1 MTAIAFDTL
10 KFVKRLKEAGFSE
23 QQAEALAEAEAD
35 LFETTLASKQDIA
48 DLKREI
54 ETARTELKREI
65 EAVRTE
71 LKHEIETVR
80 TELKREIETVR
91 TELKHE
97 IETVHTELKREIEA
111 VRVKLEYEIRA
122 AEQRMAMKLGSL
134 MVVAVGVVATLV
146 KLF

>member
-71 LKHEIETVR
+71 LKHEIETV
-80 TELKREIETVR
+80 
-91 TELKHE
+91 
-97 IETVHTELKREIEA
+97 HTELKREIEA

-146 KLF
+146 KLL